1 MASAA
6 PPDKNFAHFTAVKL
20 TEAHN
25 RLGQIVDDCQR
36 EPVILQK
43 HQRPRAAIVSMEFL
57 EHALEALHGY
67 REVLT
72 TETMTDEQKADLEA
86 ARPSAAE
93 IAADRWDDEGDA
105 SAEAGRR
112 SELRLPFR
120 P

>member
-1 MASAA
+1 MASLA
-6 PPDKNFAHFTAVKL
+6 PEKTYDHFPAVKL

-36 EPVILQK
+36 EPVILSK

-67 REVLT
+67 REVISA
-72 TETMTDEQKADLEA
+72 ETMTDEQKAHLEA
-86 ARPSAAE
+86 ARPSAGE
-93 IAADRWDDEGDA
+93 IAADKWDDEPDTA
-105 SAEAGRR
+105 SAGRRR

-120 P
+120 A

>member
-1 MASAA
+1 MTIAASER
-6 PPDKNFAHFTAVKL
+6 DFSNFTAVKL

-36 EPVILQK
+36 EPIILQK

-57 EHALEALHGY
+57 KHALDALHGY
-67 REVLT
+67 REVIT
-72 TETMTDEQKADLEA
+72 PETMTDEQKAHLEA
-86 ARPSAAE
+86 ARPGAAE
-93 IAADRWDDEGDA
+93 IAADTWDDDGDA
-105 SAEAGRR
+105 AAQSGRR